1 MLLEVSCDKFV
12 ENGEVRKPIIFE
24 KGLNAVVGN
33 ESGTNSVGKSTFLM
47 ILDYVFGGDDYIK
60 KSKEV
65 FKATNVGP
73 HTIKFKFEF
82 LVPVCNYDLISYR
95 QSW

>member
-12 ENGEVRKPIIFE
+12 ENGKVRKPVKFE

-47 ILDYVFGGDDYIK
+47 ILDFVFCK
-60 KSKEV
+60 
-65 FKATNVGP
+65 
-73 HTIKFKFEF
+73 
-82 LVPVCNYDLISYR
+82 R
-95 QSW
+95 Q